1 MKKNRILLL
10 TWFNNNN
17 YGSLLQ
23 ATALQD
29 IINNKNISDKIKLE
43 GFECKILNY
52 EPNPMSK
59 KKSFSFYFN
68 YKNYKNK
75 ILSLYDKF
83 YAKKY
88 NKELEKQNKTFRK
101 FIKNNISLYPNFE
114 IKSNELE
121 VLNEKFDIFISGSDQ
136 IWNPNSLDENYLLR
150 WVNEDNKKISYGSSL
165 SSSIIPEYYYQLY
178 KKALSSFYKISTRD
192 KKCVEQLEKI
202 IGKQVTT
209 VVDPVILL
217 GRENIE
223 NRMTNIDKSEEEYC
237 LSYFLGRNYD
247 TRSVFKKFCLLN
259 NIEMKSIVG
268 VQKDSL
274 KYDKDILNNA
284 LWDVD
289 PYQFLAYIKNAK
301 YIFTDSF
308 HGTVLSI
315 IFHKDFIVFEKDS
328 NRPEQNN
335 RIIELLK
342 SLDLLDRWKE
352 IKTVDSIEHI
362 KEEKWL
368 EVDKKI
374 EELRMKSFDFLKN
387 SLKED
392 EK

>member
-1 MKKNRILLL
+1 MTHI
-10 TWFNNNN
+10 
-17 YGSLLQ
+17 
-23 ATALQD
+23 
-29 IINNKNISDKIKLE
+29 
-43 GFECKILNY
+43 
-52 EPNPMSK
+52 
-59 KKSFSFYFN
+59 
-68 YKNYKNK
+68 
-75 ILSLYDKF
+75 YD
-83 YAKKY
+83 AV
-88 NKELEKQNKTFRK
+88 
-101 FIKNNISLYPNFE
+101 
-114 IKSNELE
+114 
-121 VLNEKFDIFISGSDQ
+121 VLGSDQ

-315 IFHKDFIVFEKDS
+315 IFHKDFIVFDNGSDLQSDPYYNIDRMNTLLTLLELEERVINNNEEYS
-328 NRPEQNN
+328 NKTIDYQRVDQILNKRRNEC
-335 RIIELLK
+335 ISLLQ
-342 SLDLLDRWKE
+342 R
-352 IKTVDSIEHI
+352 SIG
-362 KEEKWL
+362 
-368 EVDKKI
+368 
-374 EELRMKSFDFLKN
+374 
-387 SLKED
+387 
-392 EK
+392 